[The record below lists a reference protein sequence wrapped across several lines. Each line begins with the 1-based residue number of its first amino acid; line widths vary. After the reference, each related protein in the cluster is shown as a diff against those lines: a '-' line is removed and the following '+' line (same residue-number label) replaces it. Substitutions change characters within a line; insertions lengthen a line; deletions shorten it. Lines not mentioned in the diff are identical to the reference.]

1 LTIKIIIKC
10 FLLIQFLGFGVSS
23 LFGQDVYTKLR
34 RSYLSGEIDQEVY
47 SSKVKSLYSALL
59 SGQYSP
65 EVGETTIK
73 CLFPIQVEAFKH
85 LSSFEKS
92 AQSFVI
98 ERPVSQATYQ
108 TDEGHFKIHYDT
120 TGIHTVDTTNQLG
133 NAVPDW
139 IFYTGR
145 AYERGWYLLMDSL
158 GYQVPPVDTIDG
170 NEIDVFIR
178 ELSGTVYGK
187 TFSVNDTGFA
197 QNVPN
202 ISYVEMDNNFSESI
216 YFSHGLDGMRV
227 TAIHELFHV
236 FQLGYTFRQ
245 NDIWFYELTATW
257 IEDVGYDA
265 VNDYVQW
272 IEFYYSDTETGLQN
286 NNGSSTAVFGKF
298 IEENYDAHVF
308 RGAWEK
314 MLSNKAEI
322 SLDLSLKENSEY
334 EPVDG
339 LKAAFGKFALW
350 NWFTGIRKIP
360 GAFYE
365 EGADYPEMEA
375 DIDTTF
381 SNSVLILPLFGLE
394 ELSFRINR
402 FIPIND
408 SRMKARFKAAGN
420 SDVWRT
426 TLTANPPDITFLNP
440 GTSVNLNNVTTEAG
454 LIIAATNGAIEG
466 NVSVRETY
474 SIEVAITGV
483 APSSL
488 IALFPN
494 PVTVQTDIT
503 FELKADKSDISFT
516 VYNLLGQT
524 VFRRTRGYF
533 SKGKKKIVYA
543 PADDLSN
550 GIYFFRISGDE
561 VEINGKFTILR

>member
-1 LTIKIIIKC
+1 MKIIIQC

-23 LFGQDVYTKLR
+23 LFGQDVYTRLR
-34 RSYLSGEIDQEVY
+34 KSYQSGEIDQEDY
-47 SSKVKSLYSALL
+47 SSKIKSLYFALQ
-59 SGQYSP
+59 SGKYSP
-65 EVGETTIK
+65 EAGETTIK

-92 AQSFVI
+92 AQSFVQI
-98 ERPVSQATYQ
+98 RPVSQATYK

-133 NAVPDW
+133 NEVPDW

-145 AYERGWYLLMDSL
+145 AYERGWDLLMDSL

-170 NEIDVFIR
+170 DEIDVFIR
-178 ELSGTVYGK
+178 ELSGVFYGS

-202 ISYVEMDNNFSESI
+202 ITYVEMDNDYSESAF
-216 YFSHGLDGMRV
+216 FSHGLDGMRV

-236 FQLGYTFRQ
+236 FQLGYTFRS

-257 IEDVGYDA
+257 MEDVGYDA

-272 IEFYYSDTETGLQN
+272 IEFYYADTETGLN
-286 NNGSSTAVFGKF
+286 DFNTGVNKAVFGKF

-314 MLSNKAEI
+314 MLTNKAEI

-350 NWFTGIRKIP
+350 NWFTGSRKIP
-360 GAFYE
+360 GAFFE
-365 EGADYPEMEA
+365 EGALYPEMEA

-408 SRMKARFKAAGN
+408 SRMKARFTAAGN
-420 SDVWRT
+420 SDVWST
-426 TLTANPPDITFLNP
+426 TLTTNPPDITFLNP
-440 GTSVNLNNVTTEAG
+440 GTSVNLNEVSTDAG

-466 NVSVRETY
+466 NVSVSETY
-474 SIEVAITGV
+474 SIEVAITGSP
-483 APSSL
+483 PSNL
-488 IALFPN
+488 ISQGPN
-494 PVTVQTDIT
+494 PIKTQTGIT
-503 FELKADKSDISFT
+503 FNLGDDKSDIRFT

-524 VFRRTRGYF
+524 VYRRTRGF
-533 SKGKKKIVYA
+533 FPKGENTIIYA